1 MLSPFGTPETERRF
15 LVGSA
20 WPSHVRPQAIRQ
32 GYLPTLSG
40 LTLRIRWT
48 SDLGTV
54 TVKTPALLG
63 SRWETEWPLLPA
75 VALALLDL
83 CPHPP
88 IEKLR
93 RVVEH
98 DGLTWEIDEYLG
110 RHAGLVVAEV
120 ELAHPLQQFQSPD
133 WLGQEVTGI
142 AELSN
147 SRLAR
152 TPSLEPAWA
161 AVVARGLD

>member
-15 LVGSA
+15 LVDQA
-20 WPSHVRPQAIRQ
+20 WPRDATAQVIRQ

-48 SDLGTV
+48 PELGTV
-54 TVKTPALLG
+54 TVKTPMLRG
-63 SRWETEWPLLPA
+63 SRWETEWPLLPGIA
-75 VALALLDL
+75 EAMLGL

-93 RVVEH
+93 RRVEH
-98 DGLTWEIDEYLG
+98 DGLIWEIDEYLG

-120 ELAHPLQQFQSPD
+120 ELSHPMQTFLLPAWVAD
-133 WLGQEVTGI
+133 EVTGI
-142 AELSN
+142 AEFSN

-152 TPSLEPAWA
+152 TASLEPVWA
-161 AVVARGLD
+161 AARQLLRG